1 MPAVIE
7 LGYFN
12 TFWLKRLNS
21 SATPQVAD
29 ITYDWAIEESRI
41 RGGYNNTSTDLGVKA
56 YIVEEEAAQERRQ
69 NSLIYSGI
77 FNSRTGINNTNE
89 FSVAEEI
96 TRSID
101 PIGGSIQKLYAEDT
115 NLIVF
120 QERKVNKALIDK
132 DAIYSAEGSALTTSA
147 KLVIGQVVPFGGEY
161 GISKDPGS
169 FAVYGYRK
177 YFADRERNLI
187 LRLSQ
192 DGITEISSYGM
203 MDFFRDQLGNITT
216 GKIVGG
222 YDVYNQ
228 KYVISLQQTNNSAT
242 DYKTLSFDERTLGW
256 DSTYTYRPDFLTSL
270 NGRFY
275 SIHNSSTQ
283 AYTGLWDHY
292 VEGITYN
299 NFYNVTSPST
309 IKFVLNA
316 EPQIVKNFNTL
327 AYEGSNGWEITSV
340 LSDETGENTINDGVT
355 WTNNID
361 TASRIY
367 SYNQGT
373 YEDNGVTYHAGFDR
387 KQNQYVAPIKNSST
401 SNDGEVI
408 WGDQVTGLKGYF
420 ATVTMKTDESFTVG
434 TNLYSATNP
443 GGLKELFSVSSTYSK
458 R

>member
-29 ITYDWAIEESRI
+29 VDYDWAIEEARV

-56 YIVEEEAAQERRQ
+56 YIVEEEPNQERRQ

-77 FNSRTGINNTNE
+77 YNSRTGINNTNE

-96 TRSID
+96 TRSVD
-101 PIGGSIQKLYAEDT
+101 PIGGSIQKLYSEDT
-115 NLIVF
+115 NLIIF

-169 FAVYGYRK
+169 FAVHGYRK
-177 YFADRERNLI
+177 YFSDRERNLI

-203 MDFFRDQLGNITT
+203 MDFFRDQLSTVSA

-228 KYVISLQQTNNSAT
+228 KYVISLQKNTT
-242 DYKTLSFDERTLGW
+242 TYKTLSFDERSLGW

-270 NGRFY
+270 DGKFY
-275 SIHNSSTQ
+275 SMHNSST
-283 AYTGLWDHY
+283 ATYTGLWEHY
-292 VEGITYN
+292 VEGTVYN

-309 IKFVLNA
+309 IKFVLNPD
-316 EPQIVKNFNTL
+316 PQIMKNFNTL
-327 AYEGSNGWEITSV
+327 GYEGSNGWEVTSV
-340 LSDETGENTINDGVT
+340 LSDETGEDTINDGT
-355 WTNNID
+355 SWINNID

-373 YEDNGVTYHAGFDR
+373 YEENGTTYYAGFAR
-387 KQNQYVAPIKNSST
+387 KQNQYTASLKNNST
-401 SNDGEVI
+401 SNAGEVI
-408 WGDQVTGLKGYF
+408 WGNQVTGVKAYY

-434 TNLYSATNP
+434 SNLYPATNP
-443 GGLKELFSVSSTYSK
+443 GGLKELFSVSSTYSQ